1 MNESLT
7 KFRPY
12 GMVGEPLPWSNKYRR
27 LQTEVDINSVD
38 TERLFQMVKQ
48 EVYRWMSAQ

>member
-12 GMVGEPLPWSNKYRR
+12 GVIGEPLPWSIKYRR
-27 LQTEVDINSVD
+27 LQTDVDINSVD
-38 TERLFQMVKQ
+38 TERLIQMVK
-48 EVYRWMSAQ
+48 